1 MFFERILMNSF
12 YTREELTNIGFKC
25 LGENVLLSR
34 HTSIYSAGK
43 ISIGNNVRIDDF
55 CILSGSITIGNNVH
69 IAPYCGL
76 FAGDYGIDINDFCGI
91 SSRCIIYSLTDDY
104 SGQYLTNPTIP
115 DKYRNVIGGRVTLG
129 KHAVIGTGTTILPN
143 ITIEECVSVGSMSL
157 VTKDLPAWGIYVG
170 IPCRKL
176 KDRENNILSLEKDY
190 LSELKPGSDS

>member
-1 MFFERILMNSF
+1 MNSF
-12 YTREELTNIGFKC
+12 YTQEELRNIGFKS

-43 ISIGNNVRIDDF
+43 ISIGSDVRIDDF

-76 FAGDYGIDINDFCGI
+76 FAGNYGIDINDFCGI

-115 DKYRNVIGGRVTLG
+115 DKYRNVIGGKVTLG
-129 KHAVIGTGTTILPN
+129 KHALIGTGTTILPN
-143 ITIEECVSVGSMSL
+143 VNIEDGVSVGSMSL

-176 KDRENNILSLEKDY
+176 KDRDNNILSLEKNY
-190 LSELKPGSDS
+190 LSELEPGSDS